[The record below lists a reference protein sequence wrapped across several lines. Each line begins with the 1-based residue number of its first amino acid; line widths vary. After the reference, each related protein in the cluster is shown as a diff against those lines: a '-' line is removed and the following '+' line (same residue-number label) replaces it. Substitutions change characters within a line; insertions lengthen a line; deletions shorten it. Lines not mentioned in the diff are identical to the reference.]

1 MYKVEI
7 LKDTVNFEVRISLK
21 TKPLENYQN
30 WWIVEYDWGYD
41 NWLQYRF
48 HKQIWHYG
56 WLDKLTR
63 INKDKIIYN

>member
-30 WWIVEYDWGYD
+30 
-41 NWLQYRF
+41 
-48 HKQIWHYG
+48 
-56 WLDKLTR
+56 
-63 INKDKIIYN
+63 